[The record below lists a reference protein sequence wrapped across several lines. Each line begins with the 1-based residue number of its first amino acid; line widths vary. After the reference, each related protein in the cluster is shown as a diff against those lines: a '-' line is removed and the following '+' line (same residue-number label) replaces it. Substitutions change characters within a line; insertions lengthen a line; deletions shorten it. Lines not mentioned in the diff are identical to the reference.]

1 MKGKVLGIF
10 GLLVAL
16 CAFVTL
22 MTADPWYN
30 IGSSTFL
37 QTNNIQNL
45 LSRTAMYGILGIGV
59 AFVIITSGIDLSIGS
74 LVCLSGILLAL
85 FLHVEYQP
93 QFVTQV
99 SEVNSTESS
108 FKVIGNLERLKA
120 GNRIRYTGGRRA
132 DSGLFTVKS
141 IDGKTIAIEEKI
153 PRDDTQGQIA
163 LAIPIATVQRAS
175 DQRAGDQQAN
185 SDGLDSD
192 DLDSDAKNF
201 SVTIA
206 EKLDLK
212 AGDKVTLVHPVSGL
226 KTETITEVS
235 QTKNSTQLVLAN
247 DPGDRVTN
255 EWLAL
260 PQQRKQRMSA
270 TAAILAVLVICGLL
284 GLIHGLLVTRAG
296 LQPFVVTLAGLLIY
310 RGLSRWLTDDN
321 PAGLGEYSDSLCQI
335 GSGNLNLMTTAGG
348 NTFGIPYPFF
358 FLIVTGI
365 IAAVFLNRTI
375 WGRYLL
381 ALGRNEQAARFSGI
395 NTGNVTLMAFVIC
408 STLAGLGGMLF
419 ALDYKSISPSSFGN
433 FFELYAIAAAVL
445 GGCSLR
451 GGEGSIVGVI
461 IGTAVMQVL
470 NNLILLLKIPGS
482 LEFAI
487 IGSVILI
494 GVLVDEVF
502 RRMTAERR
510 RKQRLQA

>member
-16 CAFVTL
+16 CVFVTL

-85 FLHVEYQP
+85 FLHVEYEP

-99 SEVNSTESS
+99 TEVNSIKSTFEVTSN
-108 FKVIGNLERLKA
+108 VERLKA
-120 GNRIRYTGGRRA
+120 GDRIRYTGGRRA
-132 DSGLFTVKS
+132 DSGLFTVKFIS
-141 IDGKTIAIEEKI
+141 DNTVAVTEVI

-163 LAIPIATVQRAS
+163 VAIPIAKIERSGGKEAS
-175 DQRAGDQQAN
+175 D
-185 SDGLDSD
+185 DS
-192 DLDSDAKNF
+192 AKF

-206 EKLDLK
+206 EKLALK
-212 AGDKVTLVHPVSGL
+212 SGDKVTLVHPVSGL

-235 QTKNSTQLVLAN
+235 QTEDSTQLVLAN
-247 DPGDRVTN
+247 DPGDRVN
-255 EWLAL
+255 SDWLAL
-260 PQQRKQRMSA
+260 PQQRKQRMPA
-270 TAAILAVLVICGLL
+270 TVAILAVLAICGLL
-284 GLIHGLLVTRAG
+284 GLFHGLLVTRAG

-451 GGEGSIVGVI
+451 GGEGSILGVI

-494 GVLVDEVF
+494 GVFVDEVF
-502 RRMTAERR
+502 RRVAAERR

>member
-16 CAFVTL
+16 CVFVTL

-85 FLHVEYQP
+85 FLHVEYEP
-93 QFVTQV
+93 QFVSQV
-99 SEVNSTESS
+99 SAVDSANSAFEVTS
-108 FKVIGNLERLKA
+108 NLERLKP
-120 GNRIRYTGGRRA
+120 GDRIRYTGGRRA

-141 IDGKTIAIEEKI
+141 ISGTTISIEETLL
-153 PRDDTQGQIA
+153 RDDTRGQVA
-163 LAIPIATVQRAS
+163 LAIPIASIDRSKS
-175 DQRAGDQQAN
+175 DEEQ
-185 SDGLDSD
+185 
-192 DLDSDAKNF
+192 F
-201 SVTIA
+201 SVMIA
-206 EKLDLK
+206 ENLDLK
-212 AGDKVTLVHPVSGL
+212 PSDKITLVHPESGL
-226 KTETITEVS
+226 KTETITKVS
-235 QTKNSTQLVLAN
+235 HTAESTQLKLAN

-321 PAGLGEYSDSLCQI
+321 PAGLGEYSDTLCQI
-335 GSGNLNLMTTAGG
+335 GSGNLNLITTAGG

-358 FLIVTGI
+358 FLVVTGI
-365 IAAVFLNRTI
+365 IAAIFLNRTI

-395 NTGNVTLMAFVIC
+395 NTGHVTLMAFVIC

-451 GGEGSIVGVI
+451 GGEGSILGVI

-502 RRMTAERR
+502 RRVTAERR